1 MEATDKQQE
10 IINKS
15 KELRREYNRQYYQ
28 KNKEKI
34 RNNQNQY
41 WERKAS
47 DINLSMPESLEY
59 YSYLLEKAVKKHEAL
74 KNGTIPREHSFSL
87 TYAKKEVNEIEKK
100 IKTAKLLWGND

>member
-47 DINLSMPESLEY
+47 EMLKEES
-59 YSYLLEKAVKKHEAL
+59 KKHA
-74 KNGTIPREHSFSL
+74 
-87 TYAKKEVNEIEKK
+87 
-100 IKTAKLLWGND
+100 D

>member
-1 MEATDKQQE
+1 MKRLEATDKQQE

-47 DINLSMPESLEY
+47 EMLKEES
-59 YSYLLEKAVKKHEAL
+59 KKHA
-74 KNGTIPREHSFSL
+74 
-87 TYAKKEVNEIEKK
+87 
-100 IKTAKLLWGND
+100 D